1 MQRRSGTWR
10 TTLTISSVSA
20 SSTVSVSGSMF
31 QSVRSPRAIL
41 RMWWA
46 EWASA
51 VRVMRYWVGT
61 GGA

>member
-1 MQRRSGTWR
+1 MA
-10 TTLTISSVSA
+10 INSVSA

-31 QSVRSPRAIL
+31 QSARSLRAIL
-41 RMWWA
+41 RLWRA